1 MQMDSI
7 DQKMNQANN
16 KFNRVEKVHSL
27 QFGQSVESQLTTLTD
42 QYTQIHTKL
51 DQTESA
57 VYEFRRESFTNLN
70 EVEKIFLKKN
80 DIIRR
85 AVADICKQ
93 LDVTNPLM
101 TIL

>member
-1 MQMDSI
+1 M
-7 DQKMNQANN
+7 
-16 KFNRVEKVHSL
+16 HSL
-27 QFGQSVESQLTTLTD
+27 QFGQTVESQLANLTD
-42 QYTQIHTKL
+42 QYNQIHAKL
-51 DQTESA
+51 EQTENA

-85 AVADICKQ
+85 AVADVCKQ